1 MSSNRNIRVIG
12 SGGHS
17 KVVLSTI
24 VARFGGDPASV
35 GGVYDDDEDKRG
47 TTVLGHRIG
56 HTSEIQMLP
65 QVGPYNLFV
74 AIGDNSAREAVV
86 RRFPSGNWPVVT
98 HPSAWVAPSASLGE
112 GTVVC
117 AGAVIQ
123 AGAVVGKHC
132 IINTNASI
140 DHDCSI
146 GDFTHVAPG
155 STLCGHVRIGRG
167 SLIGAGS
174 TIKPRMSIAE
184 WCVVG
189 CGAVVVKCFHEEQSV
204 IVGVPAGLRSASDI

>member
-1 MSSNRNIRVIG
+1 MADGKEITIIG
-12 SGGHS
+12 GGGHC

-24 VARFGGDPASV
+24 LASLGDGSIQ
-35 GGVYDDDEDKRG
+35 GVYDDDEHKKG
-47 TTVLGHRIG
+47 TTTLGHAIR
-56 HTSEIQMLP
+56 HTSEVLDVLEM
-65 QVGPYNLFV
+65 FV
-74 AIGDNSAREAVV
+74 AIGDNRARRSVV
-86 RRFPSGNWPVVT
+86 LRFQNDKWPVII

-146 GDFTHVAPG
+146 GDFAHVAPG

-174 TIKPRMSIAE
+174 TIKPRMSIAQ

-189 CGAVVVKCFHEEQSV
+189 CGAVVVKCFDEEQSV
-204 IVGVPAGLRSASDI
+204 IVGIPAGLRGESDI